1 MTIANE
7 QVNVVD
13 GGDGGDD
20 EGVGLMGDESGS
32 GSGRQTGGEVNGWC
46 SGGGKWAGGD
56 ARVRG
61 EPR

>member
-1 MTIANE
+1 MIANE
-7 QVNVVD
+7 WVDMVD

-20 EGVGLMGDESGS
+20 DGVGLMGNESGS
-32 GSGRQTGGEVNGWC
+32 GGGGAQTGGEVNGWC
-46 SGGGKWAGGD
+46 SGDGKWAGGD

>member
-7 QVNVVD
+7 QVDMVD

-20 EGVGLMGDESGS
+20 EGVGLMGDELG
-32 GSGRQTGGEVNGWC
+32 GGGGGQTGGEVYGWC
-46 SGGGKWAGGD
+46 SGDGKWAGGD